1 MIEIVLLQK
10 SFQTEDVQTVLSI
23 SKEWTDVYDNSWR
36 ERKMKLNFYA

>member
-23 SKEWTDVYDNSWR
+23 SQEWTDVYDNSLR